1 MAKIGKMIKFFTI
14 CIVVFVVFGY
24 VCRQLFKFVWN
35 FDIFNRES
43 YLILYD
49 YWENGGVFNTFKD
62 CSLGLFLFLV
72 PIIWLVLSYK
82 LYKYGL
88 VKFLLNP
95 LVKIYRRITRP
106 KIMEVEHI
114 AIKNLGEKNK
124 TLDEII
130 AEKAKNR
137 GEGKNIGHTSQNLR
151 QQIAAKIEEN
161 EKQ

>member
-1 MAKIGKMIKFFTI
+1 
-14 CIVVFVVFGY
+14 
-24 VCRQLFKFVWN
+24 
-35 FDIFNRES
+35 
-43 YLILYD
+43 
-49 YWENGGVFNTFKD
+49 
-62 CSLGLFLFLV
+62 
-72 PIIWLVLSYK
+72 
-82 LYKYGL
+82 
-88 VKFLLNP
+88 
-95 LVKIYRRITRP
+95 
-106 KIMEVEHI
+106 MEVEHI